1 MHSCVSRVEAVSK
14 VFSMQER
21 VTRVFRVKTVN
32 KELTVQKS
40 LVGHGGG
47 DDYPGEE
54 GQRVLAQEEEHEGDP
69 GVPGEEHNPDDVPGK
84 SAQLVLY
91 VRGAHLDGGD
101 CGIGKDMT
109 LLKSP
114 INSNDHDDDPWKE
127 RAVQRIG
134 DDPGQEGQQVLHIR
148 GGRHPDH
155 LDDRDE
161 DLCDRGNGRAVQHV
175 VRDNPCDNPGV
186 V

>member
-1 MHSCVSRVEAVSK
+1 
-14 VFSMQER
+14 
-21 VTRVFRVKTVN
+21 
-32 KELTVQKS
+32 
-40 LVGHGGG
+40 
-47 DDYPGEE
+47 
-54 GQRVLAQEEEHEGDP
+54 
-69 GVPGEEHNPDDVPGK
+69 
-84 SAQLVLY
+84 
-91 VRGAHLDGGD
+91 
-101 CGIGKDMT
+101 MT

-155 LDDRDE
+155 LGDWDE

-175 VRDNPCDNPGV
+175 VRDNSCDNPGV

>member
-69 GVPGEEHNPDDVPGK
+69 GVPGEEHNPDNVPGK
-84 SAQLVLY
+84 SAQLVSPLCQ
-91 VRGAHLDGGD
+91 RGPPGWWRLWDWEG
-101 CGIGKDMT
+101 
-109 LLKSP
+109 
-114 INSNDHDDDPWKE
+114 HDSVEVPNK
-127 RAVQRIG
+127 
-134 DDPGQEGQQVLHIR
+134 
-148 GGRHPDH
+148 
-155 LDDRDE
+155 
-161 DLCDRGNGRAVQHV
+161 
-175 VRDNPCDNPGV
+175 
-186 V
+186 